1 MRDSVPKKLN
11 ACGGVPNAA
20 ECIGMRPEC
29 SLNAAVF
36 CGSKLQ
42 HIQSFLSATYVI
54 WYISFMDFKA
64 SVATKSFVRIKLESD
79 FSLLSGLILSHTF
92 GGAHVH

>member
-1 MRDSVPKKLN
+1 MQPCFVVLN
-11 ACGGVPNAA
+11 FN
-20 ECIGMRPEC
+20 IYN
-29 SLNAAVF
+29 L
-36 CGSKLQ
+36 
-42 HIQSFLSATYVI
+42 FLSATCVI

-64 SVATKSFVRIKLESD
+64 SVATKSVVRIKLESD

>member
-1 MRDSVPKKLN
+1 MQPCFVVLN
-11 ACGGVPNAA
+11 FN
-20 ECIGMRPEC
+20 IY
-29 SLNAAVF
+29 SLFVCYMCNLV
-36 CGSKLQ
+36 
-42 HIQSFLSATYVI
+42 
-54 WYISFMDFKA
+54 ISFMDFKA

>member
-1 MRDSVPKKLN
+1 MQPCFVVLN
-11 ACGGVPNAA
+11 FN
-20 ECIGMRPEC
+20 IY
-29 SLNAAVF
+29 SLF
-36 CGSKLQ
+36 
-42 HIQSFLSATYVI
+42 FLSVTCVI